1 MYWNVRTYWIGG
13 GRACHAWR
21 RVMYWNVRTY
31 WIGGGRACHAW
42 RRVTRGGV
50 PLYVPVLVRY
60 CIPIAVYVL
69 ECTYVLDW
77 GGGARVTRGGVPP
90 FTYVPVR
97 TSSVPYTSC
106 GICTGMGSLFTYVP
120 VRTSSVPYT
129 SCGICTGMYVRTGL
143 GGAGAETRAKRWGR
157 VTRGGVPLYVPVLD
171 RYCIHLA
178 VYVLEYTYL
187 ME

>member
-106 GICTGMGSLFTYVP
+106 GICTGM
-120 VRTSSVPYT
+120 
-129 SCGICTGMYVRTGL
+129 YVRTGL